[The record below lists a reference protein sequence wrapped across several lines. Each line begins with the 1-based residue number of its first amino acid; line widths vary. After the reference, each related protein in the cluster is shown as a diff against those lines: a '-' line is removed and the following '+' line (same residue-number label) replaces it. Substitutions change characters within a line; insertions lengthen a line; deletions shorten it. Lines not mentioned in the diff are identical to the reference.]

1 MSYLKKIK
9 NKNTSFQPRNQYK
22 KKKQKQKTCNRFRIF
37 FLKHDAT
44 PETNFNT
51 DLIDPFM
58 SCYLSNVILYSLMSL
73 KMTKK
78 SYFNFIDCLWS
89 LVIPKPLQEIA
100 ALSKVASQLH
110 VFSNCEIMVNSHS
123 SVLSSVLVSW
133 ENGFLFFISG
143 SGLQSVDCCPLLEDS
158 KRTNGLSIWQPL
170 PVWARPQYIPYV
182 FNSFIIAW
190 IRWMGV
196 DRYEPSG

>member
-73 KMTKK
+73 KWQKVIFQFYWLSVKFGYSQAFTGNCSSIKGGEPIECIF
-78 SYFNFIDCLWS
+78 YLWNNGKFS
-89 LVIPKPLQEIA
+89 LISSHCISFTRKWLFVFHFRFR
-100 ALSKVASQLH
+100 ASECWL
-110 VFSNCEIMVNSHS
+110 
-123 SVLSSVLVSW
+123 LSSARRQL
-133 ENGFLFFISG
+133 EN
-143 SGLQSVDCCPLLEDS
+143 
-158 KRTNGLSIWQPL
+158 K
-170 PVWARPQYIPYV
+170 WAVHLAASAYM
-182 FNSFIIAW
+182 S
-190 IRWMGV
+190 
-196 DRYEPSG
+196 